1 MPSKKEIILN
11 LLDEGKSLDDLLV
24 LGYNKKYVQEI
35 IRDTKKRAN
44 GIISEKNRNAQ
55 FEREDDISK
64 IKKDICEIK
73 EFLETSNWKGCQ
85 NFYSNKEKNNRQA
98 LLDLIKV
105 LELLKDNNQL
115 LSSINIEVKICVD
128 ESKLESKM
136 NQERSNAIDILNPI
150 EIYRDKG
157 EEILRDILHDYDI
170 AALKEIARR
179 YTPDSRGYV
188 YKWMDIERIINYII
202 ERTES
207 LSKKGSV
214 FVTD

>member
-1 MPSKKEIILN
+1 M
-11 LLDEGKSLDDLLV
+11 
-24 LGYNKKYVQEI
+24 
-35 IRDTKKRAN
+35 DT
-44 GIISEKNRNAQ
+44 SNRN
-55 FEREDDISK
+55 RS
-64 IKKDICEIK
+64 
-73 EFLETSNWKGCQ
+73 Q
-85 NFYSNKEKNNRQA
+85 NFYNNKEKNNRQA

-115 LSSINIEVKICVD
+115 LNSINIEIKICVD
-128 ESKLESKM
+128 ESTLESKM

-157 EEILRDILHDYDI
+157 EEVLRDILHDYDI
-170 AALKEIARR
+170 VALKEIARR

-202 ERTES
+202 ERTKS
-207 LSKKGSV
+207 LSTKGSV